1 MVIYRLAPGEVAPW
15 DGTYRLVADYGEQ
28 AGRAVSVKRGIRL
41 PLVEAT
47 DDSELWFILVD
58 EPGEAVNAA

>member
-15 DGTYRLVADYGEQ
+15 DGTYKLVADYGEQ
-28 AGRAVSVKRGIRL
+28 VGRTVSVRRGTRL
-41 PLVEAT
+41 PLAEAI
-47 DDSELWFILVD
+47 DDSGLWFVLAD